1 MLSFGGDTLPAPWL
15 RVAELVPER
24 AWTLSGRNRRAVS
37 ETVSEPTVLRTVS
50 VTCWLSEGDRA
61 ALSAGD
67 RAALSAGDRAALSA
81 AGVCP
86 NPGTGAVQR
95 VETTNA
101 HT

>member
-15 RVAELVPER
+15 RVAELAPER

-67 RAALSAGDRAALSA
+67 RAALSA

-95 VETTNA
+95 VETTNP

>member
-67 RAALSAGDRAALSA
+67 RAALSA

>member
-67 RAALSAGDRAALSA
+67 RAALSA

-95 VETTNA
+95 VETTNP